1 MNPQGCLPSGFLH
14 RRGKMFLAKIKVPS
28 INGRVKRKDVPA
40 LKKSQL
46 FNSILAIFGHRDDG
60 AQQELITCHNIGKAF
75 ELGIQVLLVQNN
87 AINKVLSIIPV

>member
-1 MNPQGCLPSGFLH
+1 MNPQCCLPSGFFH
-14 RRGKMFLAKIKVPS
+14 RRGKMFLVKVKVPP
-28 INGRVKRKDVPA
+28 IKGRVKRKDVPP

-46 FNSILAIFGHRDDG
+46 FNSILAIFGNRDDG

-75 ELGIQVLLVQNN
+75 ELGIQVLLVENN